1 MSFGL
6 KTVRIP
12 VKLALSSLV
21 FALPI
26 AVLTFFTI
34 RGLDKDITFAEMEIK
49 GNAYLRPL
57 VLLLEYLPQ
66 AGPQAPQASAKVD
79 QAFAALGEMQKTLGG
94 DLQFTAPDLVRRDR
108 VKLLPST
115 VEAAW
120 KSARSA
126 PTQDALDALM
136 ADVRGMAAHA
146 GDTSNLI
153 LDPDLDSYY
162 VMDAVLLALPQTLD
176 RLSKALQDALPLT
189 GGNDLSLKERS
200 MIQVYVAML
209 RESDLERVAASL
221 STALKEDANFYETS
235 PSLQSVLP
243 PKLEAYTKA
252 NQAFISAL
260 DRMVR
265 GAKFKPQ
272 ELTKLGDEAR
282 RTTVE
287 LWNAASA
294 ELDVL
299 LAKRIAHSKSI
310 KYGALG
316 LTVVAL
322 ILAGIGVFLLG
333 RSIVTQ
339 LSSIR
344 SYAHKVAEGDLLAA
358 PCTACHAELGELS
371 EDIQVMVRELRSKLG
386 FTMGLQNAFKV
397 PLLVA
402 DKEARVTYTNR
413 ELLEFIEV
421 DGEPD
426 AWVGLTVAE
435 LVRNDATKETVM
447 SNCLKNNSCVYKAE
461 IQFATR
467 KGNVRHALVDSELLY
482 DLDGNIIGVV
492 GVLSDI
498 TDMKRHE
505 NELERRNDSLAQ
517 ALASSQDIAGE
528 LGHAMRRLAECIAQA
543 AEGAAHQNGR
553 ASETVEAMASMNASA
568 QQVADLAGEAAQSA
582 DSAKGTAQ
590 EGESMVRTAVQSIS
604 AAQDQM
610 LALQGQMREL
620 GAQADNVGRVLQ
632 VIGDIAD
639 QTNLLA
645 LNAAIEAARAG
656 DAGRGFA
663 VVADEVRKLAE
674 KTMQATHEVGST
686 LDAIRSGASR
696 TLSAT
701 EKAARDIVESTRLAE
716 SSGEYLGRIV
726 SIVQGSS
733 EQAKAIAQAAGEQA
747 RASAQANR
755 SVAEIEEISART
767 SQGMGEASQALEDVN
782 HQASSLE
789 ELIRGMK
796 N

>member
-1 MSFGL
+1 MSFAL
-6 KTVRIP
+6 KAVRIP

-26 AVLTFFTI
+26 TVLTFFTV

-57 VLLLEYLPQ
+57 ISLLEHLPT
-66 AGPQAPQASAKVD
+66 APRSAPQAD
-79 QAFAALGEMQKTLGG
+79 QAFQALAQAQKSFGE
-94 DLQFTAPDLVRRDR
+94 DLQFTPPDLAKRGRE
-108 VKLLPST
+108 KLAPHT

-120 KSARSA
+120 KQARQNPA
-126 PTQDALDALM
+126 PAALDALVT
-136 ADVRGMAAHA
+136 DVRGMIAHA

-162 VMDAVLLALPQTLD
+162 VMDVVLLALPQTLD
-176 RLSKALQDALPLT
+176 RLSKAVRDVLPLA
-189 GGNDLSLKERS
+189 GGSDLSLNERS
-200 MIQVYVAML
+200 MIQVYAAML
-209 RESDLERVAASL
+209 RESDLERVVASL
-221 STALKEDANFYETS
+221 NTALKEDANFYESS
-235 PSLQSVLP
+235 PSLQAALP
-243 PKLEAYTKA
+243 GRLEAYSKA
-252 NQAFISAL
+252 NGAFITAL

-272 ELTKLGDEAR
+272 ELTKLAEDAQA
-282 RTTVE
+282 TAAA
-287 LWNAASA
+287 LWRVSSD

-299 LAKRIAHSKSI
+299 LKKRIAHYQASK
-310 KYGALG
+310 YLALG
-316 LTVVAL
+316 LSLLTVAL
-322 ILAGIGVFLLG
+322 AGLSVYLIGRG
-333 RSIVTQ
+333 IVTQ

-358 PCTACHAELGELS
+358 PCTQCNAELGELS
-371 EDIQVMVRELRSKLG
+371 EDIQVMVRELRAKLG
-386 FTMGLQNAFKV
+386 YTMGLQNAFKV

-402 DKEARVTYTNR
+402 DKDARVTYTNR
-413 ELLEFIEV
+413 ELVNFIEAE
-421 DGEPD
+421 GEPEH
-426 AWVGLTVAE
+426 WVGLTVAE

-467 KGNVRHALVDSELLY
+467 KGNIRHALVDSELLH

-498 TDMKRHE
+498 TEIKRHE
-505 NELERRNDSLAQ
+505 SELERRNDTLAL

-528 LGHAMRRLAECIAQA
+528 LGQAMRRLAECIAQA
-543 AEGAAHQNGR
+543 AEGAAHQNQR
-553 ASETVEAMASMNASA
+553 ASDTVEAMASMNSSA
-568 QQVADLAGEAAQSA
+568 QQVADLAGEAAHSA
-582 DSAKGTAQ
+582 DNAKGTAQ
-590 EGESMVRTAVQSIS
+590 EGEDMVRTAVKSIS
-604 AAQDQM
+604 AAQSQM
-610 LALQGQMREL
+610 LALQEQMREL
-620 GAQADNVGRVLQ
+620 GAQADNVGKVLQ

-686 LDAIRSGASR
+686 LDAIRNGATR

-733 EQAKAIAQAAGEQA
+733 EQAQAIAHAAGEQA

-755 SVAEIEEISART
+755 SVAEIEEISSQT
-767 SQGMGEASQALEDVN
+767 SQGMEDASQALEDVN
-782 HQASSLE
+782 QQASSLE

-796 N
+796 S

>member
-26 AVLTFFTI
+26 AVLTFFTV

-57 VLLLEYLPQ
+57 MLLLENLPQ
-66 AGPQAPQASAKVD
+66 VGQVPAAAGRVD
-79 QAFAALGEMQKTLGG
+79 QAFTTLVELQKSLGD
-94 DLQFTAPDLVRRDR
+94 DLQFTPADLAKRDR
-108 VKLLPST
+108 SKLLPAT

-120 KSARSA
+120 RQARNA
-126 PTQDALDALM
+126 PTPEALDALM

-162 VMDAVLLALPQTLD
+162 IMDVVLLALPLTLD
-176 RLSKALQDALPLT
+176 RISKALRDALPLT
-189 GGNDLSLKERS
+189 GGSDLSLKERS
-200 MIQVYVAML
+200 MIQVYAAML
-209 RESDLERVAASL
+209 RESDLDRIVASL
-221 STALKEDANFYETS
+221 TTALKEDGNFYETS
-235 PSLQSVLP
+235 ASLQSVLP
-243 PKLEAYTKA
+243 PKLEAYSKA

-272 ELTKLGDEAR
+272 ELAKLGEEAR

-287 LWNAASA
+287 LWAASSA

-299 LAKRIAHSKSI
+299 LAKRIVHYQAN
-310 KYGALG
+310 KYMALG
-316 LTVVAL
+316 LSLLAVAL
-322 ILAGIGVFLLG
+322 AGLSVFLIG
-333 RSIVTQ
+333 RGIVTQ

-344 SYAHKVAEGDLLAA
+344 TYAHKVAEGDLLAA
-358 PCTACHAELGELS
+358 PCTTCQAELAELS

-386 FTMGLQNAFKV
+386 YTMGLQNAFKV

-413 ELLEFIEV
+413 ELLQFIEV
-421 DGEPD
+421 EGEPED
-426 AWVGLTVAE
+426 WVGLTVAE

-447 SNCLKNNSCVYKAE
+447 SNCLRSNTCVYKAE
-461 IQFATR
+461 IQFDTR
-467 KGNVRHALVDSELLY
+467 KGHVRHALVDSELLH
-482 DLDGNIIGVV
+482 DLDGNVIGVV

-505 NELERRNDSLAQ
+505 TELERRNDSLAQ

-528 LGHAMRRLAECIAQA
+528 LGVAMRRLAECITQA
-543 AEGAAHQNGR
+543 AQGAAHQNER
-553 ASETVEAMASMNASA
+553 ASDTVEAMTSMNASA
-568 QQVADLAGEAAQSA
+568 QQVADLAGEAAHSA

-590 EGESMVRTAVQSIS
+590 EGEDMVRTAVRSIS

-610 LALQGQMREL
+610 LALQDQMREL
-620 GAQADNVGRVLQ
+620 GSQADNVGKVLQ

-686 LDAIRSGASR
+686 LDAIRNGASR

-733 EQAKAIAQAAGEQA
+733 EQAKAIAHAAGEQA

-755 SVAEIEEISART
+755 AVAEIEEISAQT
-767 SQGMGEASQALEDVN
+767 SQGMEEASQALEDVN